1 MFRFIN
7 RDGKNFVKE
16 FQPQISAKIGVILK
30 DYFNKYV
37 NVLFIFN
44 NVSPRRAIASTEA
57 SYLIE

>member
-44 NVSPRRAIASTEA
+44 TVSPHRAIASTEA